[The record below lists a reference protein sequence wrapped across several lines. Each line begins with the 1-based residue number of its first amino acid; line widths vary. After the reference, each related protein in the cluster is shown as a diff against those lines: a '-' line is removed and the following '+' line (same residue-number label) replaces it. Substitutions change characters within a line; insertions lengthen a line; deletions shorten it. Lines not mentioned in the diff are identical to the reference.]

1 MLVTWGA
8 GMVKTTLVLLPTPPS
23 VTFTGPLVAAEG
35 TVATICASLQLFTV
49 ALVPLK
55 VTVLVPCVS
64 PKPLPLICTWVPT
77 GPLVGDKLATIGLGK
92 LNSTSWL
99 LATPLTVTFTAPVV
113 VPEAIVATIWVSLQ
127 LFTVAVV
134 PLKAIVLQPCVAWNP
149 QPLTGT

>member
-77 GPLVGDKLATIGLGK
+77 GPHAGDKLATVGLGK
-92 LNSTSWL
+92 LNSTAWL
-99 LATPLTVTFTAPVV
+99 LATPLTVTFTAPVA
-113 VPEAIVATIWVSLQ
+113 VPDATLPPISVTPHEY
-127 LFTVAVV
+127 TV
-134 PLKAIVLQPCVAWNP
+134 P
-149 QPLTGT
+149 